1 MKPISFFIY
10 SLMYMVIA
18 GVVAFVMGFRILEVG
33 KAIKTLPKKYTEI
46 EKINDTN
53 YLNIFFEV
61 FDGKIKSFFNILK
74 R

>member
-1 MKPISFFIY
+1 M
-10 SLMYMVIA
+10 
-18 GVVAFVMGFRILEVG
+18 VAFVMGFRILEAR

-53 YLNIFFEV
+53 YLNISFEV